1 MPYNKQSL
9 ETRRKNGWFKDLE
22 KTKEKMR
29 EAYVKNGNKPPSAKG
44 IKWTEERKLAARL
57 LRLGKPRPAHVIE
70 AMSKTW
76 FKKGCVSLNK
86 GKDGLKNELNP
97 AWKGDNVGYIS
108 LHKWVYRH
116 RGSPKKC
123 EHCLSE
129 EKKNYHWAN
138 KSHEYKRDLDDWIRL
153 CVSCHKKYDLKFINN
168 V

>member
-1 MPYNKQSL
+1 MPKGKFIRTEEY
-9 ETRRKNGWFKDLE
+9 
-22 KTKEKMR
+22 KEKMKQISLR
-29 EAYVKNGNKPPSAKG
+29 NGNKPPSHKG

-57 LRLGKPRPAHVIE
+57 LRLGKPRPKEVLEI
-70 AMSKTW
+70 MSKTW

-97 AWKGDNVGYIS
+97 NWKGDNVGYIS
-108 LHKWVYRH
+108 LHNWVKRYK
-116 RGSPKKC
+116 GSPKKC

-129 EKKNYHWAN
+129 EKKMYHWAN